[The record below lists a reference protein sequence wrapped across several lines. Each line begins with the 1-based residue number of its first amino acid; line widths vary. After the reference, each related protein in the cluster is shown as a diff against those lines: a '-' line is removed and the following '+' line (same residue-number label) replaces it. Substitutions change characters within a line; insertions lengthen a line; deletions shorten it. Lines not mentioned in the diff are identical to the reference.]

1 MLNAAMARIAIL
13 RPGEYT
19 PAMDQEEKL
28 TSMNVS
34 LPASLRAFAEE
45 RARGGFSSASE
56 YIRELIRR
64 DQKEAAR
71 ERLEA
76 LLIDGLESGEPI
88 VVTEEFWEKKRAELE
103 LRRKRTKF

>member
-1 MLNAAMARIAIL
+1 MER
-13 RPGEYT
+13 
-19 PAMDQEEKL
+19 EEKL

-45 RARGGFSSASE
+45 RARLGFSSASE

-64 DQKEAAR
+64 DQREAAR

-76 LLIDGLESGEPI
+76 LLVEGLESGAPI
-88 VVTEEFWEKKRAELE
+88 VLTEEHWEKKREELAA
-103 LRRKRTKF
+103 RRSRKNR